1 MESFLNNLLSQF
13 SQQIDITKLL
23 ANIIPGLH
31 GKKGRPRKVKWDEQ
45 VSKGVVV
52 SKLGLAFCACQALM
66 KKGVM
71 SSEEMMVVL
80 GYTAECLDKLSLAD
94 CFPSSSKWVVREALK
109 TFGRTDADQ
118 ISASWDEVVGV
129 IPELLQAY
137 QQGNAQSQLVQ
148 QFQKAAQR
156 KI

>member
-1 MESFLNNLLSQF
+1 VESFLNNLLSQF

-23 ANIIPGLH
+23 ANIIPGLR

-45 VSKGVVV
+45 VAKGVVA
-52 SKLGLAFCACQALM
+52 SKVGLAFCACQALM

-80 GYTAECLDKLSLAD
+80 GY

-109 TFGRTDADQ
+109 TFGRADAEQ
-118 ISASWDEVVGV
+118 ISASWDEISGV
-129 IPELLQAY
+129 ISELVQAY
-137 QQGNAQSQLVQ
+137 QQGQAQSQLVQ
-148 QFQKAAQR
+148 QFQKVTQKR
-156 KI
+156 